1 MRIDRARHPQT
12 LMDYGWPVQEARRV
26 PHGMIASVNPL
37 ASAAGLRV
45 LRDGGNA
52 MDAAIAAGAVL
63 TVVEPWSG
71 QLGGDAFLL
80 VAPAGRGVTAIN
92 GSGAAPHNATLDRY
106 QVHGRIPESGWLA
119 ASVPGIVDAWQ
130 VALARFGTRPLS
142 VLLQDAVTYAEA
154 GFPLTARQARSNAQM
169 AAIVADYPET
179 QAVFFPGG
187 RPPPAGS
194 VLRQP
199 DLARTLRTI
208 QAEGAAAFYR
218 GSVAEAIVAAS
229 DRAGGL
235 FAHRDLAE
243 HRTDVLDPVQTTYR
257 GFTVV
262 EQPPVSQG
270 LIVLIALNILGGLDL
285 PADPADRVHLLV
297 EAHKLALTERL
308 THIGDPR
315 VSPPMAGQVL
325 SLDRGRALAEQIDP
339 RRAGALSQE
348 AAGHPDTT
356 YLCVVDEAR
365 NVVSYIHSLY
375 AGNGVVVGDTGI
387 LLNNR
392 MGCFSLDASSP
403 NCLAPAT
410 RPVHTLNSWMLL
422 RDGTPQVVGGTPGSF
437 WQVQTNLQLITN
449 LIDLGMPIQAAV
461 DAPRWTMGGQ
471 TSWSDPSLSLEGR
484 FEEGIIRSLRE
495 RGHTVVTIGDWSAGG
510 AAQLIRVEDGGLT
523 GAGDPRPG
531 TSTVIG
537 Y

>member
-1 MRIDRARHPQT
+1 
-12 LMDYGWPVQEARRV
+12 
-26 PHGMIASVNPL
+26 MIASVNPL

-80 VAPAGRGVTAIN
+80 VASAGRGSVTAIN

-106 QVHGRIPESGWLA
+106 RAEGRIPESGWLA
-119 ASVPGIVDAWQ
+119 ASVPGIVDAWH
-130 VALARFGTRPLS
+130 VALARFGTRPLGA
-142 VLLQDAVTYAEA
+142 LLQDAITYAEA
-154 GFPLTARQARSNAQM
+154 GFPLTARQARSNAGM
-169 AAIVADYPET
+169 AGIAADYPET
-179 QAVFFPGG
+179 QAVFFPAG
-187 RPPPAGS
+187 RPPPAGFL
-194 VLRQP
+194 LRQP
-199 DLARTLRTI
+199 DLARTLRTL

-218 GSVAEAIVAAS
+218 GSIAEAIVAAS
-229 DRAGGL
+229 DRGGGL

-257 GFTVV
+257 GWTVV

-270 LIVLIALNILGGLDL
+270 LIVLIALNILASLDL
-285 PADPADRVHLLV
+285 PPDPAERVHLMV

-315 VSPPMAGQVL
+315 VSPRVTAQVL
-325 SLDRGRALAEQIDP
+325 SADRGHELAGRIDP
-339 RRAGALSQE
+339 RRAGTLPQE
-348 AAGHPDTT
+348 GAGHPDTT

-375 AGNGVVVGDTGI
+375 AGNGVVAGDTGI

-422 RDGTPQVVGGTPGSF
+422 QDGTPHVVGGTPGSF
-437 WQVQTNLQLITN
+437 WQVQTNLQLISN

-484 FEEGIIRSLRE
+484 FGEGIIRSLRE
-495 RGHTVVTIGDWSAGG
+495 RGHTVTTIGDWSAGG
-510 AAQLIRVEDGGLT
+510 AAQLIRVEDGVLT

>member
-1 MRIDRARHPQT
+1 MDR
-12 LMDYGWPVQEARRV
+12 GWPAQEARRA

-71 QLGGDAFLL
+71 QLGGDAFML
-80 VAPAGRGVTAIN
+80 VASADSRTVTAIN
-92 GSGAAPHNATLDRY
+92 GSGAAPQHCTIDRY
-106 QVHGRIPESGWLA
+106 LPLGRIPEYGWLA

-130 VALARFGTRPLS
+130 IAVERFGTRPLGT
-142 VLLQDAVTYAEA
+142 LLADAITYAEA
-154 GFPLTARQARSNAQM
+154 GFPLTARQARNNAAM
-169 AAIVADYPET
+169 ATIAAEFPDT
-179 QAVFFPGG
+179 AAVFFPDG
-187 RPPPAGS
+187 RPPGAGFR
-194 VLRQP
+194 LRQP

-218 GSVAEAIVAAS
+218 GSIARAIVAAS
-229 DRAGGL
+229 DRGGGL
-235 FAHRDLAE
+235 FAERDLAE
-243 HRTDVLDPVQTTYR
+243 HRTDVLEPIQATYR
-257 GFTVV
+257 GWTVL

-270 LIVLIALNILGGLDL
+270 LIVLIALKILEALD
-285 PADPADRVHLLV
+285 PASDPADRVHLQV

-308 THIGDPR
+308 THVGDPAF
-315 VSPPMAGQVL
+315 SPTVVEHMISAE
-325 SLDRGRALAEQIDP
+325 RGHALARRIDP
-339 RRAGALSQE
+339 SHAVALPHE
-348 AAGHPDTT
+348 PVGHPDTT

-375 AGNGVVVGDTGI
+375 AGNGVVAGNTGI

-392 MGCFSLDASSP
+392 MGCFSLDPDSP
-403 NCLAPAT
+403 NRLAPGK

-422 RDGTPQVVGGTPGSF
+422 QNGLPRVVGGTPGSF
-437 WQVQTNLQLITN
+437 WQVQTNLQLISN
-449 LIDLGMPIQAAV
+449 LIDLGMPLQAAI

-471 TSWSDPSLSLEGR
+471 TSWSDSSLNLEAR
-484 FEEGIIRSLRE
+484 FGETVLRSLRE
-495 RGHTVVTIGDWSAGG
+495 RGHSVEPIGDWAAGG
-510 AAQLIRVEDGGLT
+510 AAQAIRIEDEMLT
-523 GAGDPRPG
+523 GGGDPRPG
-531 TSTVIG
+531 TSSVIG

>member
-1 MRIDRARHPQT
+1 MG
-12 LMDYGWPVQEARRV
+12 GWPAQEARRA
-26 PHGMIASVNPL
+26 PHGMIATINPL

-80 VAPAGRGVTAIN
+80 VASAERRTVTAIN
-92 GSGAAPHNATLDRY
+92 GSGAAPQQATIDRY
-106 QVHGRIPESGWLA
+106 QALGRIPVSGWLA
-119 ASVPGIVDAWQ
+119 ASVPGLVDAWQ
-130 VALARFGTRPLS
+130 VALERFGTRPLGT
-142 VLLQDAVTYAEA
+142 LLEDAIGYAEA
-154 GFPLTARQARSNAQM
+154 GFPLTARQARQNAEM
-169 AAIVADYPET
+169 AAIAAAFPDT
-179 QAVFFPGG
+179 RAVFFPDG
-187 RPPPAGS
+187 RPPGAGFH
-194 VLRQP
+194 LRQP

-218 GSVAEAIVAAS
+218 GSIARAIVAAS
-229 DRAGGL
+229 DRGGGL
-235 FAHRDLAE
+235 FSEHDLAE
-243 HRTDVLDPVQTTYR
+243 HRSDVLDPIQATYR
-257 GFTVV
+257 GWTVA

-270 LIVLIALNILGGLDL
+270 LIVLIALKILEGLD
-285 PADPADRVHLLV
+285 PSSDPADRVHLQV
-297 EAHKLALTERL
+297 EAHKLALVERL
-308 THIGDPR
+308 KHVGDPAF
-315 VSPPMAGQVL
+315 SPAAVDHLFSGA
-325 SLDRGRALAEQIDP
+325 RGHALAERIDR
-339 RRAGALSQE
+339 RRASTLQHE

-375 AGNGVVVGDTGI
+375 AGNGVVAGNTGI

-392 MGCFSLDASSP
+392 MDCFSLDPNSP
-403 NCLAPAT
+403 NQLAPGK

-422 RDGTPQVVGGTPGSF
+422 QDGRPQVVGGTPGSF

-449 LIDLGMPIQAAV
+449 LIDLGMPIQAAL

-471 TSWSDPSLSLEGR
+471 TTWSDSSLSLEAR
-484 FEEGIIRSLRE
+484 FGDAVFGSLRE
-495 RGHTVVTIGDWSAGG
+495 RGHRVQAIGDWGAGG
-510 AAQLIRVEDGGLT
+510 AAQIIRIEDGMLMG
-523 GAGDPRPG
+523 GGDPRPG
-531 TSTVIG
+531 TSSVIG